1 MSTTGELGRFKDI
14 HKGQRGFI
22 IACGPSLKDI
32 DLSLL
37 NEEIV
42 LGTSLAYKS
51 GVKLDYSFMG
61 DKKIASQFWKDMFY
75 LPFHLFV
82 SRSIM
87 LTYFLDRPRT
97 YYFSG
102 SQTKKFHTD
111 LSSGVLHGGGT
122 STFLAMQLAYWMGLD
137 TVYVVGL
144 DHYKSFSEKK
154 IKAKETGRKNLSGQ
168 PLVTATGKDN
178 HHFSKD
184 YYGKGT
190 EYFLPTVGKMEASY
204 NLARLAF
211 ESDGRKICNA
221 STITALS
228 EDVLPRVTFQ
238 DII

>member
-1 MSTTGELGRFKDI
+1 MSTIGEFERFKDI
-14 HKGQRGFI
+14 YKGQRGFI

-61 DKKIASQFWKDMFY
+61 DKKVASQFWKDMYY

-102 SQTKKFHTD
+102 SPEKKFHTN

-122 STFLAMQLAYWMGLD
+122 STFLAMQMAYWMGLD
-137 TVYVVGL
+137 PVYVVGL
-144 DHYKSFSEKK
+144 DHYKSFSEKE
-154 IKAKETGRKNLSGQ
+154 IKVKETGRKNMSGQ
-168 PLVTATGKDN
+168 PLVKATGKDN

-184 YYGKGT
+184 YYAKGV
-190 EYFLPTVGKMEASY
+190 EYFLPTIGKMEASY
-204 NLARLAF
+204 HLARLAY
-211 ESDGRKICNA
+211 EKAGRKIYNA
-221 STITALS
+221 SIETALS
-228 EDVLPRVTFQ
+228 EDILPRVDFEK
-238 DII
+238 II